1 MKNNSMKTFAKQFL
15 QEIKNHQYIV
25 IFHHQRPDGDCLGS
39 QQALKLWIKKMFPKS
54 CVNDVLNL
62 SDKNEKSINEQQKEY
77 AKSYQKYVNM

>member
-39 QQALKLWIKKMFPKS
+39 QQALKLWIKKMFPNKTIYAVGS
-54 CVNDVLNL
+54 NENLFPFLN
-62 SDKNEKSINEQQKEY
+62 
-77 AKSYQKYVNM
+77 